1 MRRALP
7 AVVLLALLAAGCASP
22 AAEPLQTGDQNAS
35 ESAAPQS
42 WADPDSATIRPGMP
56 IHTPKRDCPSNFLF
70 IRPDNSSIFLGST
83 AWCFRDLP
91 IGTLVTVGGPE
102 NIGTLIY
109 SSFQTMADLQ
119 EKDSDALEYNDFA
132 VIKIDEGSRKRTS
145 PSMVDFG
152 GPAGLGK
159 PGELQMGD
167 RVIAR
172 GNASLVEWRQGVVT
186 GRAGDWA
193 LLVHSPV
200 PITPGDMGGAVLGE
214 DGSALGIVVNLGLKP
229 NPGANGVARLD
240 TLMKYAEENARLYMQ
255 LEGAPLTGN

>member
-1 MRRALP
+1 MRRVLCAL
-7 AVVLLALLAAGCASP
+7 VLLAVLAAGCATP
-22 AAEPLQTGDQNAS
+22 APEPLSRGNENAN
-35 ESAAPQS
+35 ESAAPTAWS
-42 WADPDSATIRPGMP
+42 DPETAEIRPGMP

-83 AWCFRDLP
+83 AYCFRDMP

-102 NIGTLIY
+102 NIGILIY
-109 SSFQTMADLQ
+109 SSFQTMADKQ
-119 EKDSDALEYNDFA
+119 ESDPDALEYNDFA
-132 VIKIDEGSRKRTS
+132 VIKIAEGSRKRTS
-145 PSMVDFG
+145 PSIVDFG

-159 PGELQMGD
+159 PGDFQVGD

-172 GNASLVEWRQGVVT
+172 GNASLIEWREGVVT

-193 LLVHSPV
+193 LLVHSAI

-214 DGSALGIVVNLGLKP
+214 DGSALGVVVNLGIKP

-240 TLMKYAEENARLYMQ
+240 TLMAYAEANAALYMQ
-255 LEGAPLTGN
+255 LEGAPLAGR